1 MYTYYLQC
9 AVIYTMKDFF
19 ERVSSLLE
27 KQDFEIFKNEYSK
40 ASFRGVR
47 VNTLKCSTDKF
58 LELVKDITPDD
69 VTPFCKEGFYINE
82 DTVLSGNHPLHHAGV
97 IYFQEPSAMS
107 AASVLDVKPGD
118 IVLDLCAAPG
128 GKSTQLASAL
138 NGKGLLWSNEI
149 VKNRANILLGN
160 VERCGI
166 SNAVVS
172 SADPETLCS
181 TLEGVFDKVL
191 VDAPCSGEGMF
202 RRDKA
207 VYDEWSA
214 EHSDACSVR
223 QFKILESAKKALR
236 EGGIMVYSTCTFSK
250 QENEDVIEKFLSAN
264 PDFELTDCGEN
275 FGRRTLEGKACRIYP
290 MDGGEG
296 HFAAK
301 LLKRGEGYS
310 DIRASHETLPTP
322 DKKIPSVVK
331 EFLEDTFINIDP
343 YKRLLMHG
351 DNVFVLPD
359 YCPDIRGTGVI
370 RAGVF
375 AGTVK
380 KNYFE
385 PHHALFMAAD
395 KDNIK
400 RLVDLPIDD
409 PRVKNFL
416 HGEEIS
422 VEGNIKGYTAVC
434 VEGIVTGFGKVSNG
448 MLKNKYPKGLRTL
461 G

>member
-1 MYTYYLQC
+1 
-9 AVIYTMKDFF
+9 MKDFF
-19 ERVSSLLE
+19 ERVSGLLSKE
-27 KQDFEIFKNEYSK
+27 EFEIFKNEYNK
-40 ASFRGVR
+40 PAYRGVR
-47 VNTLKCSTDKF
+47 VNTLKCSVDKF
-58 LELVKDITPDD
+58 LKLVKDVASDD
-69 VTPFCKEGFYINE
+69 ITPFCKEGFYIGE
-82 DTVLSGNHPLHHAGV
+82 ESSLSGNHPLHHAGAV
-97 IYFQEPSAMS
+97 YFQEPSAMS
-107 AASVLDVKPGD
+107 AASALNPQEGD

-160 VERCGI
+160 IERCGV

-172 SADPETLCS
+172 SSDPETLCS
-181 TLEGVFDKVL
+181 ALEGVFDKVL

-207 VYDEWSA
+207 VYDEWTA

-223 QFKILESAKKALR
+223 QLKILDSAKKALR
-236 EGGIMVYSTCTFSK
+236 AGGVLVYSTCTFSK
-250 QENEDVIEKFLSAN
+250 QENEDVIEKFLSQN
-264 PDFELTDCGEN
+264 PDFELINSEET
-275 FGRRTLEGKACRIYP
+275 FGRTAFDGKSCRIYP

-301 LLKRGEGYS
+301 LLKKDDGYC
-310 DIRASHETLPTP
+310 DTRASHETLPTES
-322 DKKIPSVVK
+322 KKIPSVVI
-331 EFLEDTFINIDP
+331 EFLEDTFINTEP
-343 YKRLLMHG
+343 YKRLLLHG
-351 DNVFVLPD
+351 DNVFALPD
-359 YCPDIRGTGVI
+359 YCPDVRGTGVI

-375 AGTVK
+375 VGTVK

-400 RLVDLPIDD
+400 RVVDLSIDD
-409 PRVKNFL
+409 PRVKKFL
-416 HGEEIS
+416 HGEEIA
-422 VEGNIKGYTAVC
+422 VEANIKGYAAVC